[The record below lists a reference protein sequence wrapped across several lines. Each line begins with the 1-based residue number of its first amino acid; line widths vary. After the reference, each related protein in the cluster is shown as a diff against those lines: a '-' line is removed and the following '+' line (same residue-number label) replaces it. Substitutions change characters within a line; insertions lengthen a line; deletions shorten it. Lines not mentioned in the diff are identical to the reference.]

1 MSCYAGHHE
10 NVGALLEASARQ
22 RMWTW
27 SEGVAPLHIAAMRGQ
42 AEKRV
47 VIRVKP
53 DKRVSWDHSKLGGV
67 Y

>member
-1 MSCYAGHHE
+1 MDVAGGQGE
-10 NVGALLEASARQ
+10 QADTAVRD
-22 RMWTW
+22 
-27 SEGVAPLHIAAMRGQ
+27 AMRGQ

-53 DKRVSWDHSKLGGV
+53 DTMVSWDHSKLGGV